1 MADKDNHDFPEEALL
16 RRSLHEIEELRKNPD
31 FVRAEEKIEEVFA
44 HLRDSKIDLE
54 DIFDLETML
63 READPKRRAQKLR
76 EALNN
81 PELDKALEEARA
93 AGVSG
98 LGEPVRDSP
107 PSPWARAR
115 PKLPKVDTAAL
126 PSASVTTVGI
136 PATTPNAEQPSPAKV
151 SRDRPLWPATK
162 TWGGALLAVLGPL
175 FLMYV
180 LFVRPSRDVRE
191 TEHKTTVSAGAN
203 APTESSSTSSSHL
216 IPSADSALA
225 VTVSSAVAHEADA
238 STASSSNTGAH
249 PQPEKLQLG
258 GPPPRLATSTTAPTG
273 TPRTADRLPADGLPE
288 TQIRY

>member
-1 MADKDNHDFPEEALL
+1 MADKDDHDFPNEALL
-16 RRSLHEIEELRKNPD
+16 RRSLHELEELRKNPD

-93 AGVSG
+93 AGVPG

-115 PKLPKVDTAAL
+115 PKLVSIDRAAL
-126 PSASVTTVGI
+126 PSASVTTVRV
-136 PATTPNAEQPSPAKV
+136 PVTTPNAEQPSPEQV
-151 SRDRPLWPATK
+151 SRNRPSWPAVK
-162 TWGGALLAVLGPL
+162 TWGGALLAVFGPL

-180 LFVRPSRDVRE
+180 LFVRPSRDVRGA
-191 TEHKTTVSAGAN
+191 EHKTAGSLRAT
-203 APTESSSTSSSHL
+203 APTESSSTSSSQL
-216 IPSADSALA
+216 LQSANTAPA
-225 VTVSSAVAHEADA
+225 VTASGAVEQEAATPTSSA
-238 STASSSNTGAH
+238 SSTGAH
-249 PQPEKLQLG
+249 PQPERLQVG
-258 GPPPRLATSTTAPTG
+258 GSPPRVATEARHLDYAGNPDQH
-273 TPRTADRLPADGLPE
+273 P
-288 TQIRY
+288 